1 MDIGERQIRPLW
13 LDEASIYW
21 TTRESWLALLEQVG
35 TDGSP
40 PFYFVIVKAFTVV
53 FGKSEFALRLPS
65 LVATL
70 GLIPALYV
78 LGWRLGGTRTGLLAA
93 ALGDCCTSRPLA
105 TRQDALTVK
114 AKLRPPVRMV
124 PRFHQG
130 STR

>member
-1 MDIGERQIRPLW
+1 VDIGERQIRPLW
-13 LDEASIYW
+13 LDEASTYW
-21 TTRESWLALLEQVG
+21 TTRETWLALLGQVG

-53 FGKSEFALRLPS
+53 CGESEFALRLPS

-93 ALGDCCTSRPLA
+93 ALGTVSPL
-105 TRQDALTVK
+105 V
-114 AKLRPPVRMV
+114 
-124 PRFHQG
+124 H
-130 STR
+130 